1 MISQGF
7 WGNLVCISSN
17 PQVICEPSSVDRAVE
32 LWWLVACRFS
42 FLGSI
47 RSCLLFSAV
56 AGFLYGL
63 WTHRAW
69 RRENVSNSFGGKH
82 SVSRGIDSGTTTV
95 GVQTVLEG
103 PVFSAFHETGPAAVC
118 VRSGRNPKQENIE
131 IGEFGAGRPDVGGR
145 WPRREALGQK
155 KGPRGSRPED
165 PHTERLR
172 HDPAGVRQLCR
183 NLGHRR
189 ALRDL
194 QDVRRAELRSNPT
207 PRRDHGRREKRCIRH
222 VWCKHKYL
230 KIFPALRFG

>member
-47 RSCLLFSAV
+47 RSCLLFSVV
-56 AGFLYGL
+56 AGISYGL

-145 WPRREALGQK
+145 WPRREAPVPNNHKKALAEVALLFPTDAFVAELCWLGTLAWLQSAA
-155 KGPRGSRPED
+155 P
-165 PHTERLR
+165 
-172 HDPAGVRQLCR
+172 
-183 NLGHRR
+183 RR
-189 ALRDL
+189 ASDEM
-194 QDVRRAELRSNPT
+194 RARSSWVQT
-207 PRRDHGRREKRCIRH
+207 P
-222 VWCKHKYL
+222 
-230 KIFPALRFG
+230 